1 MNFEELLIKTC
12 QLEIEYLTNP
22 NKDTAKMYNKYRNE
36 LLKNKSF
43 YKQMLKGN
51 IYNATNRI
59 N

>member
-43 YKQMLKGN
+43 YKQMLKEN
-51 IYNATNRI
+51 TQCN
-59 N
+59 